1 MPDETEAPIAAPSVV
16 PDGHDDAGHA
26 LDRDIAAMGRQN
38 RRRLWRVFALTAA
51 YLVVEIIGG
60 LLTNSLALLSG
71 AGHMLTDVA
80 SLGLALLAAW
90 FATRAA
96 TAEKTF
102 GYHRLE
108 ILAAF
113 VNGLSLLLV
122 SLVIIVEAVARIHQ
136 PREVMGAGLLVVAV
150 GGLIVNLLGAFW
162 LRQGHQ
168 PSLNMQAAFYH
179 MAGDLLGSIGAVL
192 AGLLILLFHWYL
204 ADPILAIVT
213 ACLIAVSAIVIVRD
227 AVDVLLE
234 ATPAHLDTAE
244 IRGVLLA
251 TPGVENVHNL
261 HVWSIT
267 SGLYAVSCHC
277 VVAEEALT
285 AETLQTVSR
294 VLHDRFGLVHHT
306 VQLET
311 CGTEWCPLGHG

>member
-1 MPDETEAPIAAPSVV
+1 MA
-16 PDGHDDAGHA
+16 
-26 LDRDIAAMGRQN
+26 RQN
-38 RRRLWRVFALTAA
+38 RRRLWRVLALTAA
-51 YLVVEIIGG
+51 YLVVEVIGG

-80 SLGLALLAAW
+80 SLGLALLAAG

-96 TAEKTF
+96 TPEKTF

-122 SLVIIVEAVARIHQ
+122 SLVIVVEALGRLRQ
-136 PREVMGAGLLVVAV
+136 PPAVMGGGLLTVAV
-150 GGLIVNLLGAFW
+150 GGFIVSLLAVLG
-162 LRQGHQ
+162 LRQGHRQ
-168 PSLNMQAAFYH
+168 SLNVKATFYH
-179 MAGDLLGSIGAVL
+179 MLGDLLGSLGAVL
-192 AGLLILLFHWYL
+192 AGLLVWLFHWYL
-204 ADPILAIVT
+204 ADPVLAIVI
-213 ACLIAVSAIVIVRD
+213 AGLIAVSAIGIVRN

-234 ATPAHLDTAE
+234 ATPAHLDTNE
-244 IRGVLLA
+244 IRAVLLR
-251 TPGVENVHNL
+251 TPGVQNVHNL

-277 VVAEEALT
+277 VVDEGALK
-285 AETLQTVSR
+285 AETLDAISY
-294 VLHDRFGLVHHT
+294 VLHHHFGLVHHT

-311 CGTEWCPLGHG
+311 CRTKWCPLGHG